1 MIDFH
6 SHILPE
12 IDDGAPDTETSLSML
27 KKCAEIGVETVVLT
41 PHCYFFLE
49 EDIID
54 FVKTRNEKYSLLK
67 EAMIR
72 DGGKF
77 PKVLLGAEL
86 HLSKFHSRVDCL
98 KDLAIEGTNYILIE
112 MPVGKWESDLYE
124 TLYSLSLKGLRPI
137 LAHIDRYLYGHRK
150 DFHNLF
156 SLDLA
161 YQVNADA
168 FLMRGIKKKM
178 PYFFEHGA
186 IHILGSD
193 MHNLSERNTR
203 MKEAKSVLL
212 NKYGKDY
219 YNFIAENSKLIINNE
234 EFNIECFEK
243 MKFSKRMKL

>member
-12 IDDGAPDTETSLSML
+12 VDDGAPDMGTALAML
-27 KKCAEIGVETVVLT
+27 RKCTEIGIDTIVLT
-41 PHCYFFLE
+41 PHCYYIQD
-49 EDIID
+49 EDISD
-54 FVKTRNEKYSLLK
+54 FINLRNQKYSELK
-67 EAMIR
+67 EAMKM
-72 DGGKF
+72 DGGNF

-86 HLSKFHSRVDCL
+86 HLSKFHARSQL
-98 KDLAIEGTNYILIE
+98 LNGLAIEGTNYILIE
-112 MPVGKWESDLYE
+112 MPAGKWETDLYDL
-124 TLYSLSLKGLRPI
+124 LYSLSLKGLRPI
-137 LAHIDRYLYGHRK
+137 LAHIDRYFYGHRK

-168 FLMRGIKKKM
+168 FLLRGIKKKT

-193 MHNLSERNTR
+193 MHNLAERNNR
-203 MKEAKSVLL
+203 MNEAKQVLL
-212 NKYGKDY
+212 TKYGKDY
-219 YNFIAENSKLIINNE
+219 YDFIEENSQLIINNE

-243 MKFSKRMKL
+243 MPFKKRIKL

>member
-12 IDDGAPDTETSLSML
+12 IDDGAPDIETSLQML
-27 KKCAEIGVETVVLT
+27 KKCAEIGIKTIVLT
-41 PHCYFFLE
+41 PHCYFFQD

-54 FVKTRNEKYSLLK
+54 FINLRNEKYAELK
-67 EAMIR
+67 DAIKK

-86 HLSKFHSRVDCL
+86 HLSKFHARSDYL
-98 KDLAIEGTNYILIE
+98 KGLAIEGTNYILIE

-124 TLYSLSLKGLRPI
+124 TLYSISLKGLRPI
-137 LAHIDRYLYGHRK
+137 LAHIDRYFYGHRK

-168 FLMRGIKKKM
+168 FLIRGIKKKM

-193 MHNLSERNTR
+193 MHNLSERNNR
-203 MKEAKSVLL
+203 MNEARNVLM

-219 YNFIAENSKLIINNE
+219 YDFIVENSELIIDNE

-243 MKFSKRMKL
+243 MSFKKRIKL